1 MATLWQSETSD
12 WLEDDETGAF
22 ELVAHRGLGV
32 RVAGMPLVQQ
42 HDAARWL
49 GAALPLTCECSA
61 VFPPDFAFCPHCG
74 AALQTPSGAAAAFSW
89 LGPFADQALPEHVP
103 RGMALSASS
112 LATRMAA
119 LPPVAR
125 PDLGMPAPPAAPCLF
140 FSGDF
145 GFAGARLLALS
156 WRQNVLQYW
165 NPVAADW
172 QILAAGGDVA
182 MSDLCFT
189 TSDFYALPPLSRE
202 PGAVALIP
210 AAHGLMQLMLNP
222 LQNSYHLQPLL
233 VARLVA
239 SAGRVFSHLA
249 CLILDDDGQITLW
262 SRQVPAA
269 ADSLADSLINPLA
282 VAAAENA
289 LPAAQVW
296 PACAPASCTGG
307 WSRPFAYQGKLIWLH
322 ASGHLLWQPGSA
334 PKWLP
339 WPAGW
344 QPRHAYAAPMQSR
357 DGRLWQ
363 LGQGPEGY
371 AFLELATATPQQE
384 ATDGARLGFAH
395 IIYRLGHPLH
405 GEPWGSFTVENENDH
420 NALVWPLL
428 ACHDSN
434 RRLQGVLA
442 VRLPDYVGT
451 VEQLFLNRS
460 GMDSKIEWLGETHV
474 ELERLQLAR
483 PWELC
488 VVVRDGCLWMQ
499 HPDWSRMGG
508 WRLPEAA

>member
-12 WLEDDETGAF
+12 WLEDDDTGAF
-22 ELVAHRGLGV
+22 ELVAHRGLGA
-32 RVAGMPLVQQ
+32 RVAGMPSVQQ
-42 HDAARWL
+42 RDAARWL
-49 GAALPLTCECSA
+49 GAAMPLTCDCSA
-61 VFPPDFAFCPHCG
+61 VYPPDFAFCPQCG
-74 AALQTPSGAAAAFSW
+74 AALQGAPESTDAPVW

-103 RGMALSASS
+103 RGLALSACS
-112 LATRMAA
+112 LAARMAA
-119 LPPVAR
+119 LPGVAR

-140 FSGDF
+140 FSGCF
-145 GFAGARLLALS
+145 GFARPRLLALS

-165 NPVAADW
+165 NPVAGDW

-182 MSDLCFT
+182 HSDLNFT
-189 TSDFYALPPLSRE
+189 VSDVYALPAISPE

-210 AAHGLMQLMLNP
+210 TAHGLMQLFVNP
-222 LQNSYHLQPLL
+222 LQNSYRLQPVLQ
-233 VARLVA
+233 ARLVA

-249 CLILDDDGQITLW
+249 CLILDEDGQLTLW
-262 SRQVPAA
+262 SRSLLVSADEAA
-269 ADSLADSLINPLA
+269 SADEGNEDSAD
-282 VAAAENA
+282 
-289 LPAAQVW
+289 QYW

-307 WSRPFAYQGKLIWLH
+307 WSRPIAYQGKLIWLH
-322 ASGHLLWQPGSA
+322 ADGHLLWQPGSA

-339 WPAGW
+339 WPEGW

-363 LGQGPEGY
+363 LGLSPQGYE
-371 AFLELATATPQQE
+371 FIELGSATPQQE

-420 NALVWPLL
+420 NAMVWPLL

-460 GMDSKIEWLGETHV
+460 GVDSKIEWLGESHR

-483 PWELC
+483 PWELT
-488 VVVRDGCLWMQ
+488 VVLHDGCLWMQ
-499 HPDWSRMGG
+499 HPDWNRMRG